1 MVRFLKKKT
10 KQILKESNF
19 LKHQLVLKSMYI
31 SIQGDLVY
39 SELQN
44 MEENL
49 AFGTIIS

>member
-1 MVRFLKKKT
+1 MP
-10 KQILKESNF
+10 KESNS

-39 SELQN
+39 YELHN

-49 AFGTIIS
+49 VFGTIIS